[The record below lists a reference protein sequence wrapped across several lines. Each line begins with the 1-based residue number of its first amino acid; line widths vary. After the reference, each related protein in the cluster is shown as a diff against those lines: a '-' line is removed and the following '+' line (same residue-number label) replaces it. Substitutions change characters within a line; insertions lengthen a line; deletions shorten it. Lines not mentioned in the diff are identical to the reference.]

1 MKSVTK
7 FAMAG
12 LMSLGLFLLPRPGS
26 ALQTV
31 TGNET
36 AVVRVS
42 NRDLNRFVAP
52 FRLRKGFSNKPIEV
66 TVDGNEAY
74 VNIPSTI
81 AGPVELHLLTERET
95 YTLLLIPAPIPAETI
110 VIRGGI
116 EPGPALKSGDYIR
129 QIKSLIRAI
138 ANHAPPSGY
147 DATLITDARE
157 ECPVNECS
165 LIAIR
170 RYTGRELAVTEY
182 RLSNPT
188 KEPRI
193 YREALFA
200 RQGTR
205 AIAIEAHHV
214 GPGGVTRLFRVEGAG
229 R

>member
-1 MKSVTK
+1 
-7 FAMAG
+7 MAG

-36 AVVRVS
+36 AIVRVS

-52 FRLRKGFSNKPIEV
+52 HRLRKGFSNKPIEV

-74 VNIPSTI
+74 VNIPPTI

-110 VIRGGI
+110 VIRGGT
-116 EPGPALKSGDYIR
+116 ELHPAPGSGDYIR
-129 QIKSLIRAI
+129 QIKSLIRAA
-138 ANHAPPSGY
+138 ANHVPLSGY
-147 DATLITDARE
+147 DAILIADARE

-165 LIAIR
+165 LIAVW
-170 RYTGRELAVTEY
+170 RYTGRDLAVTEY

-188 KEPRI
+188 KEPRV
-193 YREALFA
+193 YRETLFA

-214 GPGGVTRLFRVEGAG
+214 GPGSATRLFRVEGAD